1 MKRALDQ
8 SDAIVEEFQADGNA
22 LSDALAEVSDDR
34 DHIVRE
40 ASALAQKNKQLEAK
54 LAANNVVGTL
64 ETDDFRERL
73 ARVAKEKH
81 DAELELR
88 SVRSSL
94 CKALGDTTTQA
105 SGSRAAGTHA
115 RLYIWVAVRLC
126 IWVAVR
132 LCIWVAVRL
141 CIWVAFALASSRQ
154 LTDTTHW
161 RHASLRD
168 VCWRCHN
175 PCPTPCFRPG
185 YTCDPGA

>member
-94 CKALGDTTTQA
+94 CKALGDTTTKLQAAEQQVRTRGCTSGLQCGCA
-105 SGSRAAGTHA
+105 SGLQCG
-115 RLYIWVAVRLC
+115 C
-126 IWVAVR
+126 
-132 LCIWVAVRL
+132 
-141 CIWVAFALASSRQ
+141 ASG
-154 LTDTTHW
+154 LH
-161 RHASLRD
+161 SL
-168 VCWRCHN
+168 
-175 PCPTPCFRPG
+175 
-185 YTCDPGA
+185 